1 MHYTFIK
8 KGSENMWQN
17 ILEYFQKDMNTYLQ
31 AVGEHLNISLLS
43 LLVAVIIGIPFGVK
57 STKNKAWYK
66 WVTTVFNTLRIVP
79 SLAVLIMLIPLV
91 GTGVVPAMI
100 ALVLLGIPPILLN
113 TALAF
118 NTIPEFMIETS
129 MAMGMSKTQSFW
141 KVRVPLAAPLMLT
154 GIKTAMVEI
163 IASATLAAYIGGGG
177 VGNIIFTGLGLNR
190 ADLLLIGGI
199 TVAILSMLANVIM
212 SCLEKYI
219 LRYKYVNSNI

>member
-1 MHYTFIK
+1 
-8 KGSENMWQN
+8 MWQN
-17 ILEYFQKDMNTYLQ
+17 ILEYFQKDMDTYLQ
-31 AVGEHLNISLLS
+31 AVGEHLAISLLS
-43 LLVAVIIGIPFGVK
+43 LLAAAVIGIPFGIL

-66 WVTTVFNTLRIVP
+66 WVTTVFNTFRIVP
-79 SLAVLIMLIPLV
+79 SLAVLIFLIPV
-91 GTGVVPAMI
+91 AGTGVKPAMI

-129 MAMGMSKTQSFW
+129 MAMGMSKAQSFW
-141 KVRVPLAAPLMLT
+141 KVKVPLAVPLMLT

-177 VGNIIFTGLGLNR
+177 VGNIVFTGLGLNR

-212 SCLEKYI
+212 SDLEKYL
-219 LRYKYVNSNI
+219 LRYKYVNSIT

>member
-1 MHYTFIK
+1 
-8 KGSENMWQN
+8 MWQN
-17 ILEYFQKDMNTYLQ
+17 ILEYFQKDMDTYLQ
-31 AVGEHLNISLLS
+31 AIGEHLTISLVS
-43 LLVAVIIGIPFGVK
+43 LLVAVIIGIPFGILA
-57 STKNKAWYK
+57 TKNKAWYK
-66 WVTTVFNTLRIVP
+66 WLTTAFNTLRIVP
-79 SLAVLIMLIPLV
+79 SLAVLIMLIPII
-91 GTGVVPAMI
+91 GTGVKPAII

-141 KVRVPLAAPLMLT
+141 KVKVPLAAPLMLT
-154 GIKTAMVEI
+154 GIKTAVVEI

-199 TVAILSMLANVIM
+199 TVAILSMIASVIM
-212 SCLEKYI
+212 SGLEKYL
-219 LRYKYVNSNI
+219 LRYKYINSNI

>member
-1 MHYTFIK
+1 
-8 KGSENMWQN
+8 MWQN
-17 ILEYFQKDMNTYLQ
+17 ILEYFQNDMDTYLQ
-31 AVGEHLNISLLS
+31 AVSEHLSISLLS
-43 LLVAVIIGIPFGVK
+43 LLVAVIIGIPFGIL

-66 WVTTVFNTLRIVP
+66 WVITVFNTLRIVP
-79 SLAVLIMLIPLV
+79 SLAVLILLIPIV
-91 GTGVVPAMI
+91 GTGVEPAMI
-100 ALVLLGIPPILLN
+100 ALVLLGIPPILIN

-129 MAMGMSKTQSFW
+129 LAMGMSKKQSFL
-141 KVRVPLAAPLMLT
+141 KVKVPLAVPSMLT

-177 VGNIIFTGLGLNR
+177 VGNIVFTGLGLNR

-212 SCLEKYI
+212 SGLEKYL
-219 LRYKYVNSNI
+219 LRYKYMNSNI